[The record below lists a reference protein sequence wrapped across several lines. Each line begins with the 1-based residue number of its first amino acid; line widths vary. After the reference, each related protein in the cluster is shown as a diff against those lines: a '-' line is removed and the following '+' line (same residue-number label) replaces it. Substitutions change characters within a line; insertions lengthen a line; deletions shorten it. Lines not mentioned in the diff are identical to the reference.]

1 MKPGMAVALKEIELL
16 WEPDLNLL
24 RRGLLG
30 DGGSNYFESDTE
42 ECSASLM
49 EAYLSIL

>member
-1 MKPGMAVALKEIELL
+1 MKPGMAVALKEIETLL

-30 DGGSNYFESDTE
+30 GRNYFESDTE

-49 EAYLSIL
+49 QAYLSIL